1 MVEETGVGQKGPL
14 KSKNSEKNTAKKR
27 SQRRQSEKK
36 WIVANIPVDEQ
47 NFIIGFETNQF
58 LYFFSDFVS
67 RFLETVLEC
76 NLVGVEFSKQSIC
89 LFLFF
94 GHTSSSVTK
103 ADAKQNAPAS
113 TLYAVE
119 VQRVGTRCNS
129 APCSLDRVH
138 NTPGWIVCMIA
149 FSPIPIRAKF
159 ERYFIS
165 PSTLLTMAWAWNSAD
180 SA

>member
-89 LFLFF
+89 LFFSLGIFQALLRKLTQSKT
-94 GHTSSSVTK
+94 H
-103 ADAKQNAPAS
+103 QRLHC
-113 TLYAVE
+113 TL
-119 VQRVGTRCNS
+119 
-129 APCSLDRVH
+129 
-138 NTPGWIVCMIA
+138 
-149 FSPIPIRAKF
+149 
-159 ERYFIS
+159 
-165 PSTLLTMAWAWNSAD
+165 
-180 SA
+180 